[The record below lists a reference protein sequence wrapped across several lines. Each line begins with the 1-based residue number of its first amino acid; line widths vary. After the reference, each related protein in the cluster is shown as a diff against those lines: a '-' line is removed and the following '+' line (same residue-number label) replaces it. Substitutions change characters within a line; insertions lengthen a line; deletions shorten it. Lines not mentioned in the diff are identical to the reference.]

1 MKIYNNLIIIKYK
14 FKIKFKFKKYINKLK
29 DLRLN
34 I

>member
-1 MKIYNNLIIIKYK
+1 MKIYNKLIIIKYK